1 MIENERVRTDFR
13 RILEQ
18 RPDVG
23 AGKIIANWF
32 FAQPNIFD
40 PKPKRRLKTGVA
52 IALIYITLVAAI
64 CAVFSFE

>member
-1 MIENERVRTDFR
+1 MIENERVRTDFH

-23 AGKIIANWF
+23 DAKIIGNWF

-40 PKPKRRLKTGVA
+40 LKPKRRLKTGVA
-52 IALIYITLVAAI
+52 IGLIYITLVVAI
-64 CAVFSFE
+64 CAVFSFK

>member
-23 AGKIIANWF
+23 DARIIANWF
-32 FAQPNIFD
+32 FEEPNIFD

-52 IALIYITLVAAI
+52 IGLIYLTLVAAI
-64 CAVFSFE
+64 CAVFSFK

>member
-23 AGKIIANWF
+23 DAKIIANWF
-32 FAQPNIFD
+32 FVQPNIFD

-52 IALIYITLVAAI
+52 IGLIYIMLVAAI
-64 CAVFSFE
+64 CAVFNFE

>member
-23 AGKIIANWF
+23 DAKIIATWF
-32 FAQPNIFD
+32 FAQLNIFD

-52 IALIYITLVAAI
+52 IGLIYIALVAAI
-64 CAVFSFE
+64 CAVFSLE

>member
-1 MIENERVRTDFR
+1 MIENEHVRTAFY

-23 AGKIIANWF
+23 DAKIIANWF

-40 PKPKRRLKTGVA
+40 PKPKRRLKPSVA
-52 IALIYITLVAAI
+52 IGLIYITLVAAI
-64 CAVFSFE
+64 CAVFNVG